1 MQTFNAALT
10 PDDKMTA
17 RRAGRMVLLVYS
29 STAIALTAAVLAHI
43 AFTKPAA
50 ADAAPEARSKAQAVG
65 HRAEAPARFVRTG
78 SRL

>member
-43 AFTKPAA
+43 AITKPTA
-50 ADAAPEARSKAQAVG
+50 ADAALQARSKVQAG
-65 HRAEAPARFVRTG
+65 WHRVEAPARFVRSGT
-78 SRL
+78 RL